1 MNEDHGM
8 NEFLKGKLEEGV
20 PEIPSCLGELESA
33 AARLARETAVRRRL
47 RFLLWMPLLTAACLT
62 IAFMWT
68 SLELT
73 GGAATGETV
82 GQVIDLLAND
92 DGFDKTD
99 LESLPIHEKLLAW
112 QDIPYENAVCEVF
125 SEN

>member
-1 MNEDHGM
+1 MNEDRGM
-8 NEFLKGKLEEGV
+8 NEFLRGKLEEDIS
-20 PEIPSCLGELESA
+20 EIPSCLGELQSA
-33 AARLARETAVRRRL
+33 AARLAREAALRRRL
-47 RFLLWMPLLTAACLT
+47 RFFLWMPLLAAACLT

-68 SLELT
+68 NLELP

-92 DGFDKTD
+92 DGFDKAD
-99 LESLPIHEKLLAW
+99 LESLPIHEKLLVW
-112 QDIPYENAVCEVF
+112 QDIPYENAVCEVY